1 WIGILACV
9 CSCFANGPSS
19 PLYCSFYL
27 TGFPFFLFVSLRCNS
42 FLTPFVSAVP
52 FGPVRSYPRPLF
64 VGFAVVPSS
73 PVLPPFRFG
82 LFGTLFTAMPR
93 VVTLSLA
100 GVVGSERSRFVV
112 GTVCS
117 GGSVGGTGNLTP
129 KLFLGTSCLFISL
142 F

>member
-1 WIGILACV
+1 MDRYSCMCLLLLRERSLFATLLFLLSYWIPFFSLRV
-9 CSCFANGPSS
+9 S
-19 PLYCSFYL
+19 PLQF
-27 TGFPFFLFVSLRCNS
+27 

-100 GVVGSERSRFVV
+100 VVVGSERSRFVV